1 MMSKKEKAK
10 QEKFHR
16 LILSYVH
23 NGDASVAA
31 DGVKMDFFFSCPMF
45 IMCIKIIKTMVREV
59 MQMNLV
65 LALLVNVSQV

>member
-16 LILSYVH
+16 LILAYIY
-23 NGDASVAA
+23 NRMLQVAA
-31 DGVKMDFFFSCPMF
+31 DGVKTDFFFSCPVF
-45 IMCIKIIKTMVREV
+45 IMCIKIIKTMVREL